1 MCYLSHDVVSAVPV
15 KREHHKV
22 QSEDL
27 GTKYLRILTLESQ
40 KWGYLERFERRTDIM
55 FLQAI
60 FFIVCYVILTQFCV
74 KAGIG
79 GQ

>member
-1 MCYLSHDVVSAVPV
+1 MTAVRKSWNWSLPLHVVHVHINCMCYLSHDVVSAVPV

-40 KWGYLERFERRTDIM
+40 KMG
-55 FLQAI
+55 I
-60 FFIVCYVILTQFCV
+60 FGKV
-74 KAGIG
+74 
-79 GQ
+79 